1 MGKKKGKKQ
10 PKQSI
15 DSPSAGPSNPSEQSQ
30 QEEQSSASSAH
41 GRDQSQQSGSG
52 EGTQNAPKKNIS
64 KKKGHRT
71 FTTFQFPLSSSSQSS
86 LPSES
91 STPSEPPSL
100 SLSTQSF
107 PSLPS
112 SSEPPL
118 KKPLSFA
125 SLLSSKSS
133 QQSQPPVE
141 QLQSPSQQ
149 PQTPQAWQ
157 KPLQQPQQAWQ
168 QPSEQSQQAWQQ
180 PLQQPQQAWQQPS
193 EQSQQAW
200 QQPSQE
206 PQQKL
211 QQPLEEPQQKSQEPS
226 EEPQQKWP
234 QLSEQPQKKS
244 QQKSK
249 RSQKKSQQ
257 KSQPQQAWQQPSE
270 QPQQPSEEPQ
280 LTSQQLSE
288 EPQQKLQ
295 LPSEEPQ
302 QKWPHLSEELQQ
314 KSQLPSEEP
323 QQEWPQLSEQP
334 QQKSQQPSEE
344 PQQKSQQLSEEL
356 QQKSQQ
362 SLEEPQQKWPQLSE
376 QPQQKS
382 QQPSEELEQKW
393 PQLSEQSQKKSQQKS
408 KRSQKKS
415 QQKSQQPQQASQQPQ
430 PSEQPQQPSEEPQ
443 QKSQQLSE
451 ESQQKSQQPSEE
463 PQQKW
468 PQLSEQP
475 QQESQQPLEEPQ
487 QKSQKPSEEPQQKWS
502 QLSKRSQKKSQQAW
516 QQPSEQPRQAW
527 QQPSEQPRQAW
538 QQPSEPPRQA
548 WQQPSEPPRQ
558 AWQQPSEPPRQA
570 WQQPSE
576 PPRQAWQQP
585 SEPPR
590 QAWQQPSEPPR
601 QAWQQPSEPPRQAWQ
616 QPSEPPRQAWQQP
629 SEPPR
634 QAWQQPSE
642 QQSLEE
648 PQQKWPQLS
657 EQLEQKTQ
665 QPSQRSQKKSKQKS
679 QQPSQQPLQLSP
691 SPSQIPQ
698 PSSSSQQLEL
708 LPQKAE
714 SSSLSEESE
723 APIPFSVV
731 HEKLTKSVA
740 GQLALS
746 IPTRKNP
753 SISGTRGRPI
763 TVEVNVM
770 ALEFKNL
777 KTNVT
782 QYDVTITP
790 DKPKCLMRV
799 IFEEFRKKRFPNRHP
814 AYDGNKIAYSA
825 NDLPFPTY
833 INDEIIIFE
842 NGQERIFQIEMKKA
856 TSIDLSFLRSVKPGF
871 NESLGTQSGIQAL
884 DVILRHGPLSFCFPV
899 GRSIFWQPTGRS
911 ESLSNGMEL
920 WIGSFQSA
928 ILGWKPLLN
937 VDVAHKGFPKSQNVM
952 DLIKELCL
960 RGENRDITLS
970 DVNQNQEKIKKFLV
984 GLKVHYVIPNIPSSK
999 RTQVV
1004 RGFAECPRI
1013 NVFSRD
1019 DGTSSTIENYFR
1031 KEKNYIIRY
1040 PTLPCLWIGPET
1052 KKIYVPPELCTI
1064 APGQTIRRKMDEIQ
1078 TSKMI
1083 KLAATS
1089 SDRRKEKIMEGF
1101 RALKINDHPTMKKEF
1116 NLSVKSEFE
1125 RVPARV
1131 LDAPKL
1137 NYNNNDIV
1145 SVMKGVWRAK
1155 KFLNPSTLLDKQWT
1169 ILNLVDRRIKDR
1181 DMYHLCDMLREGA
1194 RTVGMFMGD
1203 ALKPFQYCNNH
1214 LQALLACFDQLK
1226 KSGVKLIIVIISDYN
1241 DSYSNVKQ
1249 ISELRLGMLT
1259 QCIKSVTVER
1269 KLNPA
1274 TIGNILLKINSK
1286 LNGVNHEIC
1295 GHVRPSILSP
1305 DCILIGA
1312 DVTHPSPDS
1321 KNIPSIAAVAASCD
1335 RTAFRYKIEIRLQ
1348 QPRQEIISDFAD
1360 IVRILLRYYYK
1371 CTGIQPKKI
1380 IIYRDGVSEGQLTQV
1395 LHHELTALKHAFQSL
1410 SKDDSYH
1417 PSVTFLVVQKRH
1429 HIRFFPTDRR
1439 NTDDRNFNVQAGT
1452 IVDTHIT
1459 HPSHIDFYL
1468 VSHAS
1473 IQGTAR
1479 PTKYKCV
1486 FNQLDMT
1493 EDQIEELTYYL
1504 CHMFARC
1511 TRSISYPA
1519 PTYYA
1524 HLAAFRARAFIQNV
1538 PIELSKLQDEQVKV
1552 KVVLNDDVPMFY
1564 V

>member
-30 QEEQSSASSAH
+30 QEQSSARSAH
-41 GRDQSQQSGSG
+41 ERDQELSQSQQLSQQYGSG
-52 EGTQNAPKKNIS
+52 EGTQNAPKRNIS

-71 FTTFQFPLSSSSQSS
+71 FTTFQFPLSSSSQSL

-100 SLSTQSF
+100 SLSSQSF

-133 QQSQPPVE
+133 QQSQPPLE

-149 PQTPQAWQ
+149 PQTQHAWQ
-157 KPLQQPQQAWQ
+157 KLSQQPQQPSEEPHLKLQPPQ
-168 QPSEQSQQAWQQ
+168 QPSEE
-180 PLQQPQQAWQQPS
+180 LQQIS
-193 EQSQQAW
+193 
-200 QQPSQE
+200 
-206 PQQKL
+206 
-211 QQPLEEPQQKSQEPS
+211 QQPLEEPQQKSQQPS
-226 EEPQQKWP
+226 EEPQQQWP

-257 KSQPQQAWQQPSE
+257 KSQQSQEAWQQPSQ

-280 LTSQQLSE
+280 LKLQP
-288 EPQQKLQ
+288 PQQ
-295 LPSEEPQ
+295 P
-302 QKWPHLSEELQQ
+302 SEELQQ
-314 KSQLPSEEP
+314 I
-323 QQEWPQLSEQP
+323 
-334 QQKSQQPSEE
+334 SQQPSEE
-344 PQQKSQQLSEEL
+344 LQQISQQLS
-356 QQKSQQ
+356 
-362 SLEEPQQKWPQLSE
+362 EEPQQKWPQLSE
-376 QPQQKS
+376 QPQQKAQQPLEEPQQEWPQLSEQPQQESQQPSEEPQQKWPLLSEEPQQKS
-382 QQPSEELEQKW
+382 QQPSEELQQAW

-415 QQKSQQPQQASQQPQ
+415 QQPLEEPQQKLQQPSEESQQKWPQLSEQPQQASQQPL
-430 PSEQPQQPSEEPQ
+430 EELQQQ
-443 QKSQQLSE
+443 
-451 ESQQKSQQPSEE
+451 SQQPSEE

-468 PQLSEQP
+468 PQLSKRP
-475 QQESQQPLEEPQ
+475 QQAWQQPSEP
-487 QKSQKPSEEPQQKWS
+487 
-502 QLSKRSQKKSQQAW
+502 QQAW

-527 QQPSEQPRQAW
+527 QQP
-538 QQPSEPPRQA
+538 QQLS
-548 WQQPSEPPRQ
+548 
-558 AWQQPSEPPRQA
+558 
-570 WQQPSE
+570 
-576 PPRQAWQQP
+576 
-585 SEPPR
+585 
-590 QAWQQPSEPPR
+590 
-601 QAWQQPSEPPRQAWQ
+601 
-616 QPSEPPRQAWQQP
+616 
-629 SEPPR
+629 
-634 QAWQQPSE
+634 
-642 QQSLEE
+642 EE
-648 PQQKWPQLS
+648 PQQKWPHLS
-657 EQLEQKTQ
+657 EQLEQK

-679 QQPSQQPLQLSP
+679 QQPLQLLQ
-691 SPSQIPQ
+691 SPSQIPL
-698 PSSSSQQLEL
+698 PSTSSQQSISS
-708 LPQKAE
+708 PQKAG

-723 APIPFSVV
+723 SPVPFSVV

-790 DKPKCLMRV
+790 DKPKCLMRL
-799 IFEEFRKKRFPNRHP
+799 IFEELRKKKFPNRYP

-833 INDEIIIFE
+833 INDEITIFE
-842 NGQERIFQIEMKKA
+842 NGQERTFQIEMKKA

-1004 RGFAECPRI
+1004 RGFAECPRV

-1031 KEKNYIIRY
+1031 REKNYIIRY

-1089 SDRRKEKIMEGF
+1089 SDRRKEKIMEGVGILLAYMLRF
-1101 RALKINDHPTMKKEF
+1101 RALKINDHPTMKREF

-1214 LQALLACFDQLK
+1214 LQALLLCFNQLK

-1249 ISELRLGMLT
+1249 VSELRLGVLT

-1295 GHVRPSILSP
+1295 GHVSFNQSFQLDVVKDRRSSTTTFFILEALINVSKFLKPPLHCAPSILSP

-1395 LHHELTALKHAFQSL
+1395 LHHELTALKHAFRSL